1 MKIKLWNRGWITDE
15 VSEIPVEK
23 ANLNEENRMKWVTDL
38 AATAYRKQE
47 SKSPEKRYKHLLK
60 EAAPDNCESGCGK
73 CPSRPLEML
82 PVVLKVNDATREIL
96 NTKDKTPIRVER
108 QKWDDYIKA
117 FSYFDWETANG
128 DEVTVYTNMR
138 TCIKAGI
145 PYEQIPYNSED
156 EILKGKFFAI
166 RSYTPMFVWAQDKTH
181 CRIPSVS
188 SSGRYVVEDE
198 YWLPDDIFNKI
209 IKAFEEKK
217 LIIVDPEIL
226 KKQVAETL
234 IAENAEIGDDQIK
247 TASLEFFDNLIYSN
261 EQFAVPNY
269 VLGDI
274 DAMIEL
280 LLNWSQRKVAEFFKL
295 LGYSLEIAG
304 RAVYYFKYKM
314 MVRAAWGI
322 DARTWQ
328 HYLLERSAI
337 PEKYKNKTQP
347 QTAEEAAV
355 IRKIFEN
362 KYGKVYD
369 GNQKTV

>member
-1 MKIKLWNRGWITDE
+1 MKINLWNKGWVTDE

-38 AATAYRKQE
+38 AATAYRKLE
-47 SKSPEKRYKHLLK
+47 SKNPEKRYKHLLK
-60 EAAPDNCESGCGK
+60 EAAPDSCENECDK

-82 PVVLKVNDATREIL
+82 PVVLVVNDAKREVL
-96 NTKDKTPIRVER
+96 NTNNKKPIKIDR
-108 QKWDDYIKA
+108 QKWDDYLKA
-117 FSYFDWETANG
+117 FSYFDWKTATG

-138 TCIKAGI
+138 ACLKAGI
-145 PYEQIPYNSED
+145 PYEQIPYNDEN

-198 YWLPDDIFNKI
+198 YWIPDDIFDRI
-209 IKAFEEKK
+209 TDAFEKGK
-217 LIIVDPEIL
+217 LIIVDPEVLKSKVTEIL
-226 KKQVAETL
+226 R
-234 IAENAEIGDDQIK
+234 AENAEIGDEQIK
-247 TASLEFFDNLIYSN
+247 IASLELFDNLIYSN
-261 EQFAVPNY
+261 EQFAIPSY
-269 VLGDI
+269 ILGDL
-274 DAMIEL
+274 DAMADL
-280 LLNWSQRKVAEFFKL
+280 LLNWSQKKVVEFFKT

-322 DARTWQ
+322 DPRTWQ
-328 HYLLERSAI
+328 HYLLERNAI
-337 PEKYKNKTQP
+337 PGKYKNKTQP
-347 QTAEEAAV
+347 QTAEEAAA

-362 KYGKVYD
+362 KYGKVL
-369 GNQKTV
+369 